1 MKFRTN
7 IRIERRYWEWIKV
20 IYPVYGAKSL
30 SAFIE
35 GVIFFFCYG
44 DNPVGINIRKL
55 LEDALDGK
63 VFIDNPAVMAQ
74 EQRKTDFLDFVT
86 ESGFETLLLNTLCS
100 DGDNFLQTNKKL
112 VIQLHHEYH
121 EWRGETL
128 TDEELFGLVSIWR
141 DIVKAN
147 GKFRTAYA
155 NFNVRRYAEYQ
166 ANKAIAERAADM
178 E

>member
-7 IRIERRYWEWIKV
+7 ILVNRTCWEWVKM
-20 IYPVYGAKSL
+20 IYPLYGAKSL
-30 SAFIE
+30 SAFIDGFISYLCLGE
-35 GVIFFFCYG
+35 
-44 DNPVGINIRKL
+44 NPPGINIRKL